1 MPAFEWVHVLLRQQK
16 MTISLSPA
24 DFCNSAK
31 IRTERGKTDQKHN
44 DAYSRW
50 LIEQADRKEKEEF
63 SRSFSRLKCILL
75 NIVVFGII
83 SLGVCLAV
91 QQVTH

>member
-1 MPAFEWVHVLLRQQK
+1 MSAPLPA
-16 MTISLSPA
+16 SLVPHGRPSCDCAPPRKRV
-24 DFCNSAK
+24 K
-31 IRTERGKTDQKHN
+31 IRTERGKTNQKHN
-44 DAYSRW
+44 DACSRW

-63 SRSFSRLKCILL
+63 SRSFNRLKGILL

-91 QQVTH
+91 QQVTQ

>member
-1 MPAFEWVHVLLRQQK
+1 M
-16 MTISLSPA
+16 
-24 DFCNSAK
+24 
-31 IRTERGKTDQKHN
+31 TDQKHN

-50 LIEQADRKEKEEF
+50 LIEQADRKEKEGF
-63 SRSFSRLKCILL
+63 SRSFSRLKFILL

-91 QQVTH
+91 QQVTQ